1 MHWNGIDF
9 KYFADE
15 PVVPQSA
22 RDPTKPTHYKDSAVA
37 QLPSDNYSGR
47 GHLVLVNPRT
57 ATRRGGRKL
66 KSLFCEC
73 RWALKLINGFL
84 ITIVSALLI
93 VAQSK
98 PPWSLI
104 SRTKVVFSPN
114 DNQCYEFLLERLAQ
128 CKSFRW
134 NCLKRRSREVDRGL
148 EKAVSCVLKL
158 HANFPEL
165 LSTMSSH
172 IPVDRFHFINI
183 FGSIWS

>member
-1 MHWNGIDF
+1 VRLIF
-9 KYFADE
+9 KYFAAE
-15 PVVPQSA
+15 PTVSQSA
-22 RDPTKPTHYKDSAVA
+22 RDPTQPTHYADAAVA
-37 QLPSDNYSGR
+37 QFPSDNYSGCC
-47 GHLVLVNPRT
+47 HLVHGDPRT
-57 ATRRGGRKL
+57 ETGRGRGRKL